1 MSAFGGRSQPVSATP
16 LVVYRQGLRIRA
28 AVLLC
33 ALNKARAQAQPE
45 ASGGIFPGLLYF
57 RLCPPHSEIALA
69 LVVRGQNFRTI
80 YFVALPSHELDDG
93 IGKLAF
99 DFAS

>member
-1 MSAFGGRSQPVSATP
+1 MPP
-16 LVVYRQGLRIRA
+16 
-28 AVLLC
+28 
-33 ALNKARAQAQPE
+33 AR
-45 ASGGIFPGLLYF
+45 
-57 RLCPPHSEIALA
+57 EIALA

-99 DFAS
+99 DFASKRNGLVRLYVQNRARAGPAGRPVAAQSTVLVKALNADAPARV